1 MERARTSYSRGSSS
15 SCPEAAIEQC
25 VRLTA
30 RVHAG
35 VAAIGDD
42 EDRDAAAVAEL
53 TDLALRHPGWAQVVL
68 ASIPPID
75 DERLRPG
82 LSRIGDLVSTMFR
95 LGPHSTLRRRARV
108 TASLS
113 VLVTLALTYEEET
126 TAETARP
133 LIVELCLATLG
144 HPAEP

>member
-1 MERARTSYSRGSSS
+1 M
-15 SCPEAAIEQC
+15 
-25 VRLTA
+25 
-30 RVHAG
+30 HAG